1 MHFIHDLSNKMP
13 SENCGLCN
21 QTTCR
26 VATLHISKGEMDP
39 SNCSYLLNEKRHVL
53 EEIYKMI
60 DEGIEPDVL
69 EEGKGFDSISP
80 CPSDPE
86 KLMLVYYPQRVED
99 LSIHLYDGKQMEAL
113 LSMQSIF
120 LSRSSPELGFS
131 RIENDRGEYALIFS
145 KGKVVAR
152 QAFSEQSGKKFIQS
166 ILNLI
171 WLSKSSCGKGYLI
184 LDGFHGLCD
193 CKTTL
198 TSLTSGPEN
207 ILEEEQQSLQ
217 SLDNPIGFFSHL
229 TKSISENITPTNV
242 NKYLQICNINLR
254 LHLNQLVRCENRD
267 KSITKAM
274 LASKWIALYELIKT
288 AASKY
293 SNREDIKTL
302 STIFKALN
310 NKDIDSIIKVFSEAK
325 DCSWPKNFVKSKMA
339 LNAKKYLSV
348 PI

>member
-1 MHFIHDLSNKMP
+1 
-13 SENCGLCN
+13 
-21 QTTCR
+21 
-26 VATLHISKGEMDP
+26 MDP

-86 KLMLVYYPQRVED
+86 KFMLLYYPQRVED

-193 CKTTL
+193 CNTTL